1 MIEGFL
7 KKMSDKPILDK
18 IKNEQ
23 NQRCNKSLL
32 KVNISI
38 FQENVEAIAKLQP
51 KVFSQVGHF
60 PL

>member
-1 MIEGFL
+1 
-7 KKMSDKPILDK
+7 MSDKPILDK
-18 IKNEQ
+18 IKNER